1 MFAPEP
7 HPTRPED
14 IEDRRSHH
22 PIEALSEAGTALVR
36 IVAQSLKIATIAI
49 LALVVVFG
57 GSQAFGYYR
66 DQAAIDAKYGKRAVV
81 TISSR
86 DDTGEVAQKLKDAGL
101 INSEMYFEALVR
113 VSGKEVKPGSYSLRY
128 DMSARTIVD
137 LITTE
142 KSEAKTKNVEL
153 TITIPEGWRTEQIAE
168 ELERL
173 GLNGGADGFME
184 AVREFESDQFDFLK
198 DRPNKRSLEGYLFP
212 DTYNFRADTP
222 PEQLIELMLA
232 NFEQKFDQ
240 DLRDRAEQMGLTIN
254 EVLIFASLV
263 QREAQIGPEF
273 PIIAALYINR
283 FELGM
288 RMEADPTVQYALGK
302 KGDWWPALDGDDLF
316 AESPYNTYQND
327 GLPPAP
333 IANPGLSAILA
344 VLEPAQTDY
353 IFFVAHPSGDGSH
366 LFAVDIDSQ
375 NQNINFR
382 NGVSDVPAPCSIPFV
397 DDCGFVAAPN

>member
-1 MFAPEP
+1 V
-7 HPTRPED
+7 
-14 IEDRRSHH
+14 
-22 PIEALSEAGTALVR
+22 VR

-49 LALVVVFG
+49 LALVVVYG

-66 DQAAIDAKYGKRAVV
+66 DQAAIDAKYGKQALV

-86 DDTGEVAQKLKDAGL
+86 DDTGEVAIKLKRAGL

-113 VSGKEVKPGSYSLRY
+113 VSGKEIKPGSYTLRY

-173 GLNGGADGFME
+173 GLNGGADSFME
-184 AVREFESDQFDFLK
+184 AVRAFDSDDQFEFLK

-212 DTYNFRADTP
+212 DTYTFRADTP
-222 PEQLIELMLA
+222 PEDLIQLMLA
-232 NFEQKFDQ
+232 NFDQKFESV
-240 DLRDRAEQMGLTIN
+240 LRDRASEMGLTIN

-263 QREAQIGPEF
+263 QREAQLGPEF
-273 PIIAALYINR
+273 PVIAGLYLNR

-288 RMEADPTVQYALGK
+288 PMEADPTVQYALGK
-302 KGDWWPALDGDDLF
+302 KGDWWPALNGDDLY
-316 AESPYNTYQND
+316 AKSPYNTYQHD

-333 IANPGLSAILA
+333 IANPGLTAILA

-353 IFFVAHPSGDGSH
+353 IFFVANPSGDGSH
-366 LFAVDIDSQ
+366 LFAVDGDSQ
-375 NQNINFR
+375 NQNINYR
-382 NGVSDVPAPCSIPFV
+382 LGQADAPAPCSIPFV
-397 DDCGFVAAPN
+397 DDCGFVAAPQ